1 MNNKTVLGV
10 TLSRL
15 IGLILFLI
23 LFAIASI
30 LQIDNLTYIQVINF
44 LSVNLWIIIILSIF
58 FYIGELF
65 FVFKFPFNLPGPIFN
80 AIGGVLLVGFFF
92 RMFYFIGNILMEESF
107 YPFKNLEPLIYFLVF
122 AIVIIAGYIF
132 IFINIKPREEN
143 RRLHKKY
150 FKNTENELDEI
161 GEELKEAAHSVMTN
175 IKKSLEPKKEKK
187 KYSGKSKSIK
197 NSKKRLKRK

>member
-23 LFAIASI
+23 LFSIASM
-30 LQIDNLTYIQVINF
+30 LQINNLTYIRVINF
-44 LSVNLWIIIILSIF
+44 LSVNLWIIVILSIF

-80 AIGGVLLVGFFF
+80 AIGGVLLLGFLF
-92 RMFYFIGNILMEESF
+92 RMFYFIGSIFIEESF
-107 YPFKNLEPLIYFLVF
+107 YPLKNLEPLIYFLVF
-122 AIVIIAGYIF
+122 TIVIIAGYIS
-132 IFINIKPREEN
+132 IFINIKHSEEN

-150 FKNTENELDEI
+150 FKDTENELEEI
-161 GEELKEAAHSVMTN
+161 GGELKETAHKVITN
-175 IKKSLEPKKEKK
+175 IKKSLEPKKETRKHHRKSNSMKKSKK
-187 KYSGKSKSIK
+187 K
-197 NSKKRLKRK
+197 